1 MALRI
6 KDRVKQGT
14 TTTGAGTINLD
25 VSFSSSGFQDF
36 SSLGN
41 GTQTYYAIE
50 EGSNFEIG
58 LGTYNSNTLT
68 RSTVLDS
75 SNGGAKISLN
85 GNANVFVTYPAD
97 KAVFTDA
104 DNNATVTGLIVGQT
118 GVKFN
123 DGTIQT
129 TAFDGSVGGY
139 DFTVSDGSSSE
150 VISSGNTVVWT
161 GVGNTTVSYSA
172 GNNTFS
178 ISGADQ
184 DLSSYATQTYVNN
197 ASGYLQTQITNND
210 SDIST
215 LTTNLAA
222 TGQTNANSI
231 ASNSTDISTVSGLTV
246 TNANNISSND
256 ADISTVSGLT
266 VTNST
271 NISSN
276 TSDISTVSGLTVT
289 NANNISSNDTDI
301 NTVSGLTV
309 TNATDISNNS
319 TNIGTVSGLT
329 VTNASSISANSTNIG
344 IVSGLTVTNAN
355 NISTNST
362 DIDTVSGIAAGKD
375 NYQYWTITDGSN
387 SENIQSTNTVKF
399 TGEGNT
405 TVSYDTGSNT
415 ISISGSSAGGGGGGY
430 DFTVSDG
437 SNSEVVASGDS
448 VTWTGTGATT
458 VSYNTGSNTFTIN
471 TPSSEAGYEGWT
483 ATDGN
488 ATSEIANGND
498 VKITGAGNVTV
509 TFVSGT
515 PNVFT
520 VSGADQDLSS
530 YATQAYVGGVSGHLQ
545 SQIDTNSTS
554 ISTNS
559 TNINTV
565 SGLTVTNA
573 TNISTNSTNI
583 ASTGATNAAA
593 AATNATDISTVSG
606 LTVTNANDI
615 DTVSGLT
622 VTNGN
627 NISTNSTN
635 INTVSGLTV
644 TNGNNISTN
653 STNIGTVSGLTV
665 TNANNISTNS
675 TNIDTVS
682 GLLYTSWTVT
692 DGSNSEAIAG
702 GEQVK
707 FTGGGNTTVSYD
719 TSNNTVTISGNDV
732 SNTYVA
738 GSGLK
743 EDPSKTFNVQTD
755 NSTLEVNSDIVRIKD
770 GGVTNAKLQN
780 SSLTV
785 NAGTGLSN
793 GGAVSL
799 GSSITIDA
807 DTASTSQVG
816 VVQLQDSASDGTTDK
831 AITPNAVYDI
841 SGVLQTNI
849 DAKDNYTKWVLSDNS
864 STTNVDSDEQVTF
877 IGAGGTTISLGGT
890 DNRSVTITSTDN
902 NTEYTAGTGLILVGD
917 TEFNVSGIDSSMI
930 VNGSVTNDD
939 LAGSITNAKL
949 ANSSITVTA
958 GDALTGGGSVALGG
972 SVSLAVGVDNSSI
985 EINSDEVR
993 VKAGGVTAAMLNT
1006 DVTLDEITDHGATTT
1021 NNITVGMINTSGV
1034 RTPISS
1040 GAGGATATFDLGIA
1054 STFTHTLAANSTTT
1068 LAVSNVTDG
1077 QKFMIRLEQNS
1088 GGTGLVNFFSN
1099 IRWAGG
1105 TPPTLTATVSKVD
1118 TFGFLTTTSGNYEGF
1133 IIGQNI

>member
-1 MALRI
+1 M
-6 KDRVKQGT
+6 
-14 TTTGAGTINLD
+14 
-25 VSFSSSGFQDF
+25 
-36 SSLGN
+36 
-41 GTQTYYAIE
+41 
-50 EGSNFEIG
+50 
-58 LGTYNSNTLT
+58 
-68 RSTVLDS
+68 
-75 SNGGAKISLN
+75 
-85 GNANVFVTYPAD
+85 
-97 KAVFTDA
+97 
-104 DNNATVTGLIVGQT
+104 
-118 GVKFN
+118 
-123 DGTIQT
+123 
-129 TAFDGSVGGY
+129 
-139 DFTVSDGSSSE
+139 
-150 VISSGNTVVWT
+150 
-161 GVGNTTVSYSA
+161 
-172 GNNTFS
+172 
-178 ISGADQ
+178 
-184 DLSSYATQTYVNN
+184 
-197 ASGYLQTQITNND
+197 
-210 SDIST
+210 
-215 LTTNLAA
+215 
-222 TGQTNANSI
+222 
-231 ASNSTDISTVSGLTV
+231 TV
-246 TNANNISSND
+246 TN
-256 ADISTVSGLT
+256 G
-266 VTNST
+266 TN
-271 NISSN
+271 
-276 TSDISTVSGLTVT
+276 
-289 NANNISSNDTDI
+289 
-301 NTVSGLTV
+301 
-309 TNATDISNNS
+309 
-319 TNIGTVSGLT
+319 
-329 VTNASSISANSTNIG
+329 
-344 IVSGLTVTNAN
+344 
-355 NISTNST
+355 
-362 DIDTVSGIAAGKD
+362 
-375 NYQYWTITDGSN
+375 
-387 SENIQSTNTVKF
+387 
-399 TGEGNT
+399 
-405 TVSYDTGSNT
+405 
-415 ISISGSSAGGGGGGY
+415 
-430 DFTVSDG
+430 
-437 SNSEVVASGDS
+437 
-448 VTWTGTGATT
+448 
-458 VSYNTGSNTFTIN
+458 
-471 TPSSEAGYEGWT
+471 
-483 ATDGN
+483 
-488 ATSEIANGND
+488 
-498 VKITGAGNVTV
+498 
-509 TFVSGT
+509 
-515 PNVFT
+515 
-520 VSGADQDLSS
+520 
-530 YATQAYVGGVSGHLQ
+530 
-545 SQIDTNSTS
+545 

-565 SGLTVTNA
+565 SGLTVTNGTNISTNSTNINTVSGLTVTNG

-719 TSNNTVTISGNDV
+719 ISNNTVTISGNDV

-799 GSSITIDA
+799 GSPITIDA

-890 DNRSVTITSTDN
+890 DDRSVTITSTDN

-917 TEFNVSGIDSSMI
+917 TQFNVSGIDSSMI

-939 LAGSITNAKL
+939 LAGSIANAKL
-949 ANSSITVTA
+949 VNDSVTVTA
-958 GDALTGGGSVALGG
+958 GSGLSNGGEVDLGA
-972 SVSLAVGVDNSSI
+972 SISLDI
-985 EINSDEVR
+985 TP
-993 VKAGGVTAAMLNT
+993 GGVTAAMLNT